1 MLEAG
6 CIMSTLL
13 AAAQPA
19 TSPGGAIA
27 QDSWALLLGALGCLG
42 MGAIALS
49 VAAYFLGAFRRGGIQ
64 SPPRLAPG
72 QPVWPLPVALVAGL
86 VFLFVGG
93 GLVALAHSASGG
105 LEALEE
111 SVRPPSAIG
120 AEEEDPA
127 AKTVK
132 MMQQSAAAYVFAT
145 AGVFLALGVARA
157 AGWKG
162 RIGLSLG
169 QMPRG
174 VLHGALALLLVIP
187 WMLVAG
193 VLLGVVR
200 KALGY
205 PPDAMHEII
214 RAIRDH
220 PQPELIAW
228 GVVTAVVVAP
238 LAEEVLFR
246 GFLQTSLVHG
256 LARLFGAGQ
265 AAPEAPPVLEA
276 PPPQLAAYIAPGE
289 QIHELPYMP
298 APVPAPPVRYPPA
311 AKFRWMGIALTSLM
325 FAALHEPWSIPLIF
339 LLAVGLGYLYERT
352 GNLWT
357 SITVHWGF
365 NSFNLLVVLV
375 FLR

>member
-6 CIMSTLL
+6 RIMSTLL
-13 AAAQPA
+13 VATQPA
-19 TSPGGAIA
+19 TSPAGAIA
-27 QDSWALLLGALGCLG
+27 QDSWAPLLGALGCLSV
-42 MGAIALS
+42 GAIAVT
-49 VAAYFLGAFRRGGIQ
+49 VAAFFLGAFRRGSIQ
-64 SPPRLAPG
+64 GTSRVPPG
-72 QPVWPLPVALVAGL
+72 QPVWPLPVALVTGF
-86 VFLFVGG
+86 VFLFIGG
-93 GLVALAHSASGG
+93 GLVALAHSAPDG

-120 AEEEDPA
+120 GEEEDA
-127 AKTVK
+127 ATKTVK
-132 MMQQSAAAYVFAT
+132 MMQQSAVAYAFAT

-162 RIGLSLG
+162 SIGLSLSQG
-169 QMPRG
+169 PRG
-174 VLHGALALLLVIP
+174 ILHGTLAVVLVIP

-193 VLLGVVR
+193 VLLGIVR

-205 PPDAMHEII
+205 PPEAMHEII

-220 PQPELIAW
+220 PQPELVAW

-256 LARLFGAGQ
+256 LARLFGSDQ
-265 AAPEAPPVLEA
+265 AASEAPA
-276 PPPQLAAYIAPGE
+276 PYAQLAPYAAPGA
-289 QIHELPYMP
+289 QTHAIPYVP
-298 APVPAPPVRYPPA
+298 ALVSAPPVRYPPA

-339 LLAVGLGYLYERT
+339 LLAVALGYLYERT

-357 SITVHWGF
+357 SITVHFGF
-365 NSFNLLVVLV
+365 NAFNLLLVLPFV
-375 FLR
+375 L